1 MGKFNQLYLNIKNNI
16 SLIVEDFNVINNS
29 SINDDTFDFKK
40 DENNNI
46 ICTFPM
52 KLDGKN
58 LITLAKIFDEKIT
71 FIITN
76 EEGQSYHYDEKE
88 FAINYY
94 KDYDNFKKALNDY
107 LKSNKFNEN
116 DEIDDKIINSMDS
129 ELDDQNN
136 KDLNIKNEKTFEIN
150 DSKFVFKLLND
161 ISVDNYCECIFDFQE
176 SDESII
182 YVRSLLNIME
192 KNSVIIKLLFFNEK
206 GELIEKLTRS
216 EFLKRYPKKYNDL
229 EKAINKMEMFVN
241 EI

>member
-29 SINDDTFDFKK
+29 SINNDTFDFKK

-58 LITLAKIFDEKIT
+58 LITLVKIFDEKIT